1 MIIDADGHTH
11 VSNVVFDDYLD
22 PAFRA
27 KRPRYVELDDGRGVY
42 IIEGRVIIKPSGW
55 GPGTPSASAA
65 AGSRAARLSAWK
77 TSPAA
82 WPISI
87 EKASTCR

>member
-1 MIIDADGHTH
+1 M
-11 VSNVVFDDYLD
+11 FDEYLD

-55 GPGTPSASAA
+55 GPGTPLSI
-65 AGSRAARLSAWK
+65 GSRRLEGCQSI
-77 TSPAA
+77 SISEIFPAA
-82 WPISI
+82 WPISTG
-87 EKASTCR
+87 KVSTCR